1 MSLGFTAS
9 APLPI
14 CADQQVIDEDGNG
27 NGLLD
32 PGETVDLVLTLK
44 NFGSAASDVA
54 VTIQTDDNF
63 VDVEDG
69 SAAFGAIP
77 AGAVGTNATDPFR
90 IRAPLLARRG
100 HIVEFTA
107 VASYA
112 GGQTQS
118 HFMLCLGKFNFLVW
132 DPTGEQSSGPVI
144 LQTLESLGYR
154 GGYRQSLEHTD
165 LDLYTTVFVSLGI
178 YANTYQI
185 AYDAAEATAL
195 VDYLNQGGCLYLE
208 GGDAWAYAPANGGF
222 DFSPYFRIVPLQ
234 DGSPDLSYV
243 TGRAGV
249 FSAGMR
255 FAYGGENQYIDHITR
270 TGAGAIVFDN
280 ESPAYT
286 IGVAYQS
293 GVYKTIG
300 VSFEFAGLTDGA
312 LPSTRAALAQAIMDF
327 FLPDQTQAAPE
338 PDRNATRDLT
348 LAPAAPNPFTAST
361 TLRYILPGE
370 SRVRI
375 GLFDAAGRCVRS
387 LDEGV
392 RAAGD
397 HSLELQRGALAPG
410 LYFIRARAG
419 NTTLSSK
426 CVIAD

>member
-1 MSLGFTAS
+1 VSLGFAAS
-9 APLPI
+9 APMPI
-14 CADQQVIDEDGNG
+14 CADQQVLDGGGAG

-32 PGETVDLVLTLK
+32 PGEEADLVLSLK
-44 NFGSAASDVA
+44 NFGSAASDVE
-54 VTIQTDDNF
+54 VTLQTDDNF
-63 VDVEDG
+63 VEVEDG
-69 SAAFGAIP
+69 SATFGNIA
-77 AGAVGTNATDPFR
+77 AGAVGTNATNPFR

-100 HIVEFTA
+100 HIVEFT
-107 VASYA
+107 VLASYA
-112 GGQTQS
+112 GGQTES
-118 HFMLCLGKFNFLVW
+118 HFLLCLGKFSFLVW

-144 LQTLESLGYR
+144 MQTLESLGYR

-165 LDLYTTVFVSLGI
+165 LALYSTVFVSLGI

-195 VDYLNQGGCLYLE
+195 IGYLNQGGCLYLE
-208 GGDAWAYAPANGGF
+208 GGDAWVYAPANGGF

-243 TGRAGV
+243 TGRPGV

-255 FAYGGENQYIDHITR
+255 FQYSGENQYIDHITR

-286 IGVAYQS
+286 IGIAYQS

-312 LPSTRAALAQAIMDF
+312 LPSTRAALAQAIMNF
-327 FLPDQTQAAPE
+327 FLPDETQAAPE
-338 PDRNATRDLT
+338 PIWSATRDLT
-348 LAPAAPNPFTAST
+348 LAPAAPNPFSAST
-361 TLRYILPGE
+361 TLRYALAGE
-370 SRVRI
+370 TRVRI

-387 LDEGV
+387 LEEGA
-392 RAAGD
+392 RGAGD
-397 HSLELQRGALAPG
+397 HTLELPRGDLAPG
-410 LYFIRARAG
+410 LYFIRARTG
-419 NTTLSSK
+419 NTTLSRK